1 MFELSIKINRS
12 IATVFASVANVEA
25 APRWY
30 SAVTA
35 VAKLSSGGIGCGT
48 RYRFTRDIGGQKVE
62 NIAEVTEFVDGERFT
77 LSSVSGPTPFTYR
90 YRAEAE
96 GTTTRL
102 DLAGTISGAG
112 LGGPAALLAPL
123 ASHFFENGMRANL
136 GNLKRLIEALPREN

>member
-1 MFELSIKINRS
+1 M
-12 IATVFASVANVEA
+12 
-25 APRWY
+25 
-30 SAVTA
+30 TA
-35 VAKLSSGGIGCGT
+35 VAKLSSGGIGRAT

-62 NIAEVTEFVDGERFT
+62 NIVEVTEFVDGERLT

-90 YRAEAE
+90 YRVEAE
-96 GTTTRL
+96 GTATRI

-136 GNLKRLIEALPREN
+136 GKLKQLIEAQPQAN